1 MDYKI
6 DFSEEKL
13 TKMHYSILEVWNRQ
27 YKDIVS
33 DILKDFEIKTFLD
46 LGANTGSVIEFFNHF
61 FKNDTKIICF
71 EPVEDNFN
79 FLVNKLKSLNR
90 YKNSVMYKKAV
101 FYGLEESRAFGV
113 GDGNT
118 GGMFLEGT
126 LPIVDPNDHR
136 KPVMTELTFKCTTL
150 ENEINDIDFID
161 LCKIDVEG
169 SEYNIL
175 LNSSFLRE
183 KTNHIILEYH
193 WKKENEMISWI
204 GQNFKTH
211 KIIKTVESEAMIWL
225 KKI

>member
-1 MDYKI
+1 MHKI

-13 TKMHYSILEVWNRQ
+13 LKMHQSILDVWNTK

-33 DILKDFEIKTFLD
+33 DILKNYEVKTFLD
-46 LGANTGSVIEFFNHF
+46 LGANTGSVIEFFNPF
-61 FKNDTKIICF
+61 LGKETKIICF
-71 EPVEDNFN
+71 EPAIENFN
-79 FLVNKLKSLNR
+79 LLLENLKFLDR
-90 YKNSVMYKKAV
+90 DKNSIVYNKAV
-101 FYGLEESRAFGV
+101 FYGLEESRVFGV

-136 KPVMTELTFKCTTL
+136 KPVLTELEFKCTTL
-150 ENEINDIDFID
+150 EKELNDIDFID

-175 LNSSFLRE
+175 TNSTILSE

-193 WKKENEMISWI
+193 WKKEDEIIDWLSH
-204 GQNFKTH
+204 NFKSH
-211 KIIKTVESEAMIWL
+211 EIITTIKSEGMVWL
-225 KKI
+225 KKK